1 MEILKNN
8 KGFTLIESLVA
19 LVILAIVLLGLLT
32 GLMIAIDMNTRN
44 ILRDEAVKI
53 ADKYAEICRNDI
65 TKCKSPT
72 SPEERQF
79 RNFKEQYNIDVK
91 IDNPNVTSGSNI
103 NVKIVNITVT
113 WQYRGKNYSHTIKT
127 AVGGT

>member
-32 GLMIAIDMNTRN
+32 GLMVAIDMNTRN

-53 ADKYAEICRNDI
+53 ADKYAEICKNDI
-65 TKCKSPT
+65 TKCT
-72 SPEERQF
+72 SSTEERQF
-79 RNFKEQYNIDVK
+79 RNFKEQYNIDIT
-91 IDNPNVTSGSNI
+91 IDIPTVT
-103 NVKIVNITVT
+103 NVKIVTINVT
-113 WQYRGKNYSHTIKT
+113 WQYRGKNYSHTTKT

>member
-19 LVILAIVLLGLLT
+19 LVILAIILLGLLT
-32 GLMIAIDMNTRN
+32 GLMVAIDMNTRN

-65 TKCKSPT
+65 TKCT
-72 SPEERQF
+72 SSTEERQF
-79 RNFKEQYNIDVK
+79 RNFKEEYNIDIT
-91 IDNPNVTSGSNI
+91 IDNPTITSGSNI
-103 NVKIVNITVT
+103 NVKIVTITVK
-113 WQYRGKNYSHTIKT
+113 WQYRGKEYSHTIKT